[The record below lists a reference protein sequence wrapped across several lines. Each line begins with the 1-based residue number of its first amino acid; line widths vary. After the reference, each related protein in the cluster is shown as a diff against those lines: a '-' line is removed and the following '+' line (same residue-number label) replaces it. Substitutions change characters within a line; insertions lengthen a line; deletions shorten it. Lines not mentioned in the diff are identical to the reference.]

1 MRCICSFGFLLAL
14 TGCVST
20 GSAGADAGS
29 YAYIDMLRPRG
40 VGRSAAAGRTAAR
53 LCDGGDPG
61 LIGSAKF
68 DACMRGRGWKVAR
81 LAPSQGPGYAYDWSS
96 ASSSADVSSP
106 SPSPDTSAADTQA
119 MVQSEIAAQQQ
130 NDAANAATVQTEY
143 NFNIM
148 YNNNP

>member
-40 VGRSAAAGRTAAR
+40 VGRSAAAGRAAASQ
-53 LCDGGDPG
+53 CDRGNPG
-61 LIGSAKF
+61 LIGSAGF

-106 SPSPDTSAADTQA
+106 PPDTSAADTQA